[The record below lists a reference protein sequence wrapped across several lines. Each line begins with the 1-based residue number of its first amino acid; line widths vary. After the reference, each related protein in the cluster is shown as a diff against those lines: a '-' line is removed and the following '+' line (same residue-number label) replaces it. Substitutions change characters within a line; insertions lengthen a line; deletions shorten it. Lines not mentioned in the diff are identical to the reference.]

1 MEGTKRDRGA
11 GGETEEE
18 LSEIVLFSETDGEW
32 RPIEGA
38 PTFPGLQDPCVTMM
52 DGKVILGGVRFPVT
66 IGEDRKAW
74 QMEFYRE
81 GLNGGFD
88 KVLTGPPKMKDIRFL
103 QLPDGRILVLTR
115 PQGERGGRG
124 RIGFCVVD
132 SLIQARWETIENAP
146 SSITAR
152 RNSGSG
158 PTRPTCSP
166 KTRSGSSATSPNS
179 GRMDRGVT
187 ARWSLHRSG
196 DGAVERNRDHRR
208 TFRLSPGESK
218 RPDLQDVIFSGG
230 LLRLGHGRAR
240 LFAGLSDAEAGSLDL
255 PDPFLKFLALG
266 AFPFGSS
273 LPRVRLGSGSGIA
286 FGRPNAGF
294 PQSLPNAG
302 LENHRPPF

>member
-1 MEGTKRDRGA
+1 MNSQKLVFSGFPGHDVYNVTAPFEWKERSVIA
-11 GGETEEE
+11 GRVERRSEE
-18 LSEIVLFSETDGEW
+18 LSEIVLFSETEGEW

-38 PTFPGLQDPCVTMM
+38 PTFSGLQDPCVTMM

-132 SLIQARWETIENAP
+132 SLIQARWETIENALLFDHCP
-146 SSITAR
+146 EEQWVGANEAHLLTKNKIGVLGHLAEFREDGSR
-152 RNSGSG
+152 RY
-158 PTRPTCSP
+158 
-166 KTRSGSSATSPNS
+166 RSMVFCIDLETGQSTETEIIAE
-179 GRMDRGVT
+179 
-187 ARWSLHRSG
+187 RS
-196 DGAVERNRDHRR
+196 D
-208 TFRLSPGESK
+208 FPPGESK

-255 PDPFLKFLALG
+255 PDPFLKFLA
-266 AFPFGSS
+266 
-273 LPRVRLGSGSGIA
+273 
-286 FGRPNAGF
+286 
-294 PQSLPNAG
+294 
-302 LENHRPPF
+302 